1 MKTILGVF
9 KDQSDA
15 QKVVEDLEDL
25 SIRAEDISFI
35 VQDTTE
41 IMEGDGRSAT
51 AAVADR
57 TGAGAIT
64 GGMIGAVAG
73 LVVANGVLPGL
84 GTLFVAGP
92 IAAALGL
99 TGAAATTAAG
109 AMTGAAAGGL
119 VGALRGLG
127 VAAEDA
133 EVYEARVKDGGAVVG
148 ASIDAADEDKVKEIF
163 TTHHADQVRVYS
175 A

>member
-9 KDQSDA
+9 KDRADA
-15 QKVVEDLEDL
+15 EKVVEDLEDM
-25 SIRAEDISFI
+25 SIRVEDISFV

-41 IMEGDGRSAT
+41 ITPADDRSAT
-51 AAVADR
+51 ASVADG

-73 LVVANGVLPGL
+73 LVVANGILPGL

-92 IAAALGL
+92 IATALGF

-109 AMTGAAAGGL
+109 ALTGAAAGGL

-133 EVYEARVKDGGAVVG
+133 EAYEARIRDGGAVVG
-148 ASIDAADEDKVKEIF
+148 ASIDSVDEAKVREVF
-163 TTHHADQVRVYS
+163 TSRHADQVRVYS

>member
-9 KDQSDA
+9 KDRKDA
-15 QKVVEDLEDL
+15 EKVVEDLEDL
-25 SIRAEDISFI
+25 SVRAEDISFV

-41 IMEGDGRSAT
+41 ITNETERSAT
-51 AAVADR
+51 VAVADG

-92 IAAALGL
+92 IATALGF
-99 TGAAATTAAG
+99 TGAAATTTAG
-109 AMTGAAAGGL
+109 TITGAAAGGL
-119 VGALRGLG
+119 VGALSGLG

-133 EVYEARVKDGGAVVG
+133 ELYEAQIKDGGAVVG
-148 ASIDAADEDKVKEIF
+148 ASIDAVDEEKVEEIF
-163 TTHHADQVRVYS
+163 TSHHADQVRVYS
-175 A
+175 V